1 MITPIVL
8 GMDIGGTNADF
19 AFIDLEG
26 NILYKSNVPT
36 SDFDT
41 PNSLVQ
47 VIRKRTNEALLA
59 MKGEFVIRA
68 IGIGAPNGNYY
79 RGTIEFAPNMSWKG
93 IIPLA
98 EYFKMAFGVPC
109 FLTNDAN
116 AAAIGEM
123 MYGNAKNVNDF
134 IIITLGTGLGSGIVA
149 NGRLVYGHDGFA
161 GELGHVIVKEGGRQ
175 CGCGRKGC
183 LETYASVTGIKRT
196 VVRLLEGGQY
206 KSELEDITFNQL
218 SGRQISKAALNGDQ
232 LAMDAFTITGDILGK
247 ALANFVAFSSP
258 QLIVLF
264 GGLAQS
270 KDLIIKP
277 TKESMER
284 NILKIYKSK
293 VPIVLSGLKGNEA
306 ALLGAAAL
314 AWKEMGVEAE

>member
-264 GGLAQS
+264 GGLAQA

-293 VPIVLSGLKGNEA
+293 VPIVLSGLKGNEV

-314 AWKEMGVEAE
+314 AWKEMGIEAE

>member
-1 MITPIVL
+1 
-8 GMDIGGTNADF
+8 MDIGGTNADF

-264 GGLAQS
+264 GGLAQA